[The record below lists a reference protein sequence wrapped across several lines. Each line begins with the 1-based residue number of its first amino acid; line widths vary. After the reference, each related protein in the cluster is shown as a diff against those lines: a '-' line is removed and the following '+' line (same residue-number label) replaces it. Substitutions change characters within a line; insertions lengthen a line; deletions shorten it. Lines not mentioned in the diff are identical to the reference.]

1 MKEFRVRIRMINPI
15 FIKTPQLVRVTEFG
29 EHYKI
34 WFSEGVHTSTTVDFG
49 SILVDWEYN
58 TEESGRLFESGG
70 LFNLTRF
77 GKEYYLIKVEYSL
90 QEIANMLDEVKCNKR
105 ITSDITYDLYINH
118 MIRSAGRKINKC
130 KRLVKGLLD
139 NEMEDFN
146 VTSIINIEAMGGT
159 SEDKLIIINKCLK
172 NAISLYRAE
181 MKGYINKCNEWSTL
195 HLGRSQV
202 IDI

>member
-34 WFSEGVHTSTTVDFG
+34 WFSEGIYNSTTVNFG

-90 QEIANMLDEVKCNKR
+90 QEIANILDEVKCNKR
-105 ITSDITYDLYINH
+105 RTDDITYDLYINH
-118 MIRSAGRKINKC
+118 MIRSASRKINKC

-146 VTSIINIEAMGGT
+146 VTSTIDIEAMGGT
-159 SEDKLIIINKCLK
+159 FEDKLIAINKCLGS
-172 NAISLYRAE
+172 AISSYRSE
-181 MKGYINKCNEWSTL
+181 MKGYINKCHEWATL
-195 HLGRSQV
+195 HSGRSYV